1 MYNTEKMTARFTINF
16 IDKTI
21 TGTKASFDKASKGYG
36 PIYEE
41 LAAKM
46 AAHSDF
52 KPVIKEQKKHTAK
65 AKETYYGLDDPFMK
79 TYISIQET
87 AEQDGAEYEAVKK
100 AAEAAGRKVYPLAKK
115 WFLNKYEGFNMKD
128 AKEAISK
135 AIISGAIKSVKL
147 AAFEEPTVSDADE
160 LENVA

>member
-46 AAHSDF
+46 AAHPDF
-52 KPVIKEQKKHTAK
+52 KPVIREQKKHTTK

-79 TYISIQET
+79 AYISIQET

-100 AAEAAGRKVYPLAKK
+100 AAKAAGRKVYPLAKK

-128 AKEAISK
+128 AKEAISN
-135 AIISGAIKSVKL
+135 AIISGAIQNVKL